1 MTLTFAVRLIM
12 KMEAVK
18 VVVQARSP
26 VRKRGGSEK
35 KLWTHSG
42 RGSPKGG
49 GCGRGKCPLPR
60 FARKLLKTLIWQHK
74 RINSL
79 QTHVHVPKHSQPK
92 NKQDE
97 QFNFMRPS
105 KVSCMPDMN

>member
-1 MTLTFAVRLIM
+1 MSTLFLI
-12 KMEAVK
+12 KPV
-18 VVVQARSP
+18 ARSGKVG
-26 VRKRGGSEK
+26 VRKK
-35 KLWTHSG
+35 KKWTQSG
-42 RGSPKGG
+42 CGSPKGG
-49 GCGRGKCPLPR
+49 GSGRGKCPLPR

-97 QFNFMRPS
+97 QFNFMRAGCYE
-105 KVSCMPDMN
+105 KRGRG

>member
-1 MTLTFAVRLIM
+1 MGVGHQMGEGA
-12 KMEAVK
+12 
-18 VVVQARSP
+18 
-26 VRKRGGSEK
+26 GGEGDVPPPA
-35 KLWTHSG
+35 L
-42 RGSPKGG
+42 R
-49 GCGRGKCPLPR
+49 
-60 FARKLLKTLIWQHK
+60 AETLIWQHK

-105 KVSCMPDMN
+105 KVSWLI